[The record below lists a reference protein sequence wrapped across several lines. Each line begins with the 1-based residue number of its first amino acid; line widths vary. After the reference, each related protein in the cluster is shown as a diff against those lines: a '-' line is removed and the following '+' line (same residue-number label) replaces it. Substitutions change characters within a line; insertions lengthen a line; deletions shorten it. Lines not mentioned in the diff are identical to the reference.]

1 MSRSLRVSANA
12 ERQIRKAAAWWQ
24 RNRRAAPELF
34 RQEIARGFELI
45 RRDPGIAERFLEVD
59 DREVRRL
66 HLPRIRYFL
75 YYEIGD
81 SETVEVLALWHTSRG
96 TGPSGL

>member
-1 MSRSLRVSANA
+1 MRCSLRVSANA
-12 ERQIRKAAAWWQ
+12 ERQIREAADWWH
-24 RNRRAAPELF
+24 RNRRAARLF
-34 RQEIARGFELI
+34 GQEIARGFELI
-45 RRDPGIAERFLEVD
+45 RRDPGIAERFHELD

-81 SETVEVLALWHTSRG
+81 PETVEVLALWHTSRG
-96 TGPSGL
+96 TGPAGL